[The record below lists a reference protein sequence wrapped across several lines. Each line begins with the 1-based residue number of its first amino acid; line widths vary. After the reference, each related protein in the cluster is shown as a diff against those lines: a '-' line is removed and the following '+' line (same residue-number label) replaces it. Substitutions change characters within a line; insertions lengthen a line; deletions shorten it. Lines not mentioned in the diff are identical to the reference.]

1 MSRLSE
7 WFSGLRDIRDQNEEW
22 YSRQLLEDDPG
33 EDGEDEDCEPPRCIE
48 SSWGE
53 GQDGVSEGS
62 PRCPHDGCRGMVTF
76 SQGADGR
83 QRASCGVHGVV
94 EPIRGKA
101 RAGGGYWGD
110 GYSMARPEPWWEPR
124 RRSVP
129 LSPVHLRVA
138 VRAGK
143 PLPKRKY
150 EVPLDP
156 LDWGNR

>member
-7 WFSGLRDIRDQNEEW
+7 WFSSLRDVRDTD
-22 YSRQLLEDDPG
+22 SRQLLED
-33 EDGEDEDCEPPRCIE
+33 EVSEELDEEEEYEPPRCIE

-53 GQDGVSEGS
+53 GHHGVSEGS
-62 PRCPHDGCRGMVTF
+62 PRCPHDGCREMVTF

-83 QRASCGVHGVV
+83 QKASCAAHGVV

-101 RAGGGYWGD
+101 RAGGRYWGD

-129 LSPVHLRVA
+129 LSPMHLRVA

-156 LDWGNR
+156 LD